1 MDYSEECRSYI
12 LPPAEEVDLYTEDT
26 GCLDQRWGPLNDED
40 ISLFLRRINFKEIIA
55 LHTKNIKHT
64 LQKCESVSVYRITS
78 HPEIKPY
85 HTIPIHLNGILL
97 RTFIM
102 VCKKSSYNGA

>member
-1 MDYSEECRSYI
+1 M
-12 LPPAEEVDLYTEDT
+12 
-26 GCLDQRWGPLNDED
+26 DQRWGPLNDED

-64 LQKCESVSVYRITS
+64 LQKCENVSVYRITS
-78 HPEIKPY
+78 QPEIKPY

-97 RTFIM
+97 RTFKM
-102 VCKKSSYNGA
+102 VCKKKVLTMVHKKRIFHDGILKMIFYYGKPLKYFL